1 MLQHHLQAE
10 NNTKQMKLLVQPE
23 TIIPYSFWYYGSNT
37 IYFPI
42 PQIIRVLSQIML
54 QLFHLTFHK
63 ILDLA
68 LVSEDANLCIAN
80 SREIYSILFLRLIS

>member
-23 TIIPYSFWYYGSNT
+23 TMEYRSNT